1 MTMVKVGGQKVLL
14 KENSFVFTGSLHSF
28 VYITM
33 TRFGY
38 YKKMI
43 ASFIFKINFMH
54 YVGLLIIFRCT
65 YMF

>member
-43 ASFIFKINFMH
+43 AKRGS
-54 YVGLLIIFRCT
+54 V
-65 YMF
+65 